1 MTSIKINELVR
12 ILNNNG
18 FTIEDDFSITFV
30 DSAEHKDKYEETRN
44 FQTTNGTTLNV
55 DLDENENILSLE
67 FLKFT

>member
-1 MTSIKINELVR
+1 MTTININELVR

-18 FTIEDDFSITFV
+18 LTIEDDFSITFV
-30 DSAEHKDKYEETRN
+30 DSAEYKDKYEETRN

-55 DLDENENILSLE
+55 DLDENENILALE